1 MAGDAGF
8 FESIQKG
15 IAPGP
20 IDYRSWD
27 EQTLRDFKLA
37 NGFAGLRPEVREAYG
52 AMLSAPDA
60 TPETLKQF
68 ADINGLSFDPR
79 DVEAFFSAKAR
90 GENSNVPIPLI
101 DPGDG
106 RSEEHTSEL
115 QSLMRITYAVFSL
128 K

>member
-20 IDYRSWD
+20 IDYSSWD

-79 DVEAFFSAKAR
+79 DEEAFFAAKSR
-90 GENSNVPIPLI
+90 GATSNVPNPIIPHGHGR
-101 DPGDG
+101 PGAPAP
-106 RSEEHTSEL
+106 R
-115 QSLMRITYAVFSL
+115 FSA
-128 K
+128 